1 MAEWSKANG
10 SKSFNRK
17 LFVGSNPT
25 LSVLITNQSCVN
37 PTKEL
42 IMSFRCSWRGTLNF
56 LMNYYYQ
63 SEKNVS
69 QQIPCDSVFKWY
81 FGVVHNWFKVL
92 IQWSKL
98 HMSNS
103 GFPKIYP
110 VIFSYYKLCC
120 SEGYV
125 HDSII

>member
-25 LSVLITNQSCVN
+25 LSVLITNQGCVN

-63 SEKNVS
+63 SEKMSLNKYLVIVS
-69 QQIPCDSVFKWY
+69 LSGISGWFITDLKCVFK
-81 FGVVHNWFKVL
+81 
-92 IQWSKL
+92 WSKL